1 MPSDESFGLE
11 HAECVVPLEQ
21 PGPSGHHQPHRIGC
35 SLRTRFALFEER
47 PLFAEEE
54 ILGSQRGA
62 RSEA

>member
-1 MPSDESFGLE
+1 LTIR
-11 HAECVVPLEQ
+11 A
-21 PGPSGHHQPHRIGC
+21 HRIGC
-35 SLRTRFALFEER
+35 SLQTRFALFEER